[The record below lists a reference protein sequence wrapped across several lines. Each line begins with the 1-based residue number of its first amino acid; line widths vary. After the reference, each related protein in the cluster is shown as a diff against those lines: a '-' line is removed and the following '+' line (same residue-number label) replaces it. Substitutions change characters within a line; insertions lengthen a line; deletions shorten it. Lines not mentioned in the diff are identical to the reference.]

1 MSISPSE
8 KWREVERLF
17 LEGLDIPPEHRSAW
31 LIEECP
37 SDGDLREEVQR
48 MWAADSGAEGQLAGV
63 VVQASHSYDA
73 GESLAGQRIGPYVLV
88 REVGRGGMG
97 AVYQA
102 VRADGEFHQAVA
114 IKIIKRGMDTD
125 AILKRFRQER
135 HILARLHHPNIA
147 RLLDAGTTPQG
158 QPYLVMDYIEGRS
171 LLEHCRLLQGD
182 SSQVLR
188 RKLELFLNIA
198 EAVSHA
204 HSKLIIHRDLKPSN
218 ILVTAE
224 GQAKLLDF
232 GIAKWIDPALAPE
245 TAIDTMTD
253 QMALTPD
260 YASPEQSAGQSVT
273 ERTDVYGLGTILLE
287 MSTGERAKT
296 GAAKSLPRELQAI
309 IGKAREKDPRDRY
322 ATIQDFTN
330 DIANFLAQRPV
341 DAYQGRWAYR
351 LRKILHRQRA
361 KAVLAAVATLSLIAA
376 GWLWWTRDHIVE
388 NPNSIAVLPF
398 VNLTRAG
405 NEEALASGLSEDL
418 ITSLAALPPLRV
430 FSRGAV
436 QRFKGAS
443 IDARAAGRQLHAEA
457 VLEGSVRQSGEQIRV
472 VAQLVSVRDGFHI
485 WAQSYDRR
493 ASNPLEVQQELA
505 RLIAG
510 EIATRLRKEQDWR
523 REGRTEPQGE
533 AYATYLEAYRLF
545 NHEAIRNE
553 WKGGMPP
560 RMLMTISTFE
570 KAIAIDPNFAGAFA
584 GLAESLEWASSLDDS
599 RRSEYLRR
607 AKEAAGKALAL
618 DPENALAH
626 LTLGNIYKSHDWDLR
641 RAESYLRRA
650 VELNP
655 RSTGTQTD
663 YADILTALGRYP
675 EAIATLERVQL
686 FEATSPR
693 PVGHIALLK
702 ARLGDSQGARAAAR
716 LALDRD
722 PRYRHALLA
731 LAYADDIDGRNA
743 EAERGYREVV
753 RLHPTEHRTLAYLG
767 NLLAR
772 TNRRQEALNIANEL
786 QSLTQKGRRREVFEA
801 IVRAGLDQKQ
811 EALQLLQQAWERR
824 DPNLQTWEIEKDL
837 KPLSNKPAYT
847 ALTRKLLGLR

>member
-1 MSISPSE
+1 MSMPPSE

-37 SDGDLREEVQR
+37 SDGELREEVLR

-63 VVQASHSYDA
+63 VVHASQSYDA

-171 LLEHCRLLQGD
+171 LLEYCRLLQGEAT
-182 SSQVLR
+182 QVLR

-198 EAVSHA
+198 EAVAHA

-224 GQAKLLDF
+224 GHAKLLDF

-245 TAIDTMTD
+245 TAIDTMTG

-260 YASPEQSAGQSVT
+260 YASPEQSVGQPVT

-296 GAAKSLPRELQAI
+296 GAAKSLPHELQAI

-322 ATIQDFTN
+322 ATVQDFTN

-361 KAVLAAVATLSLIAA
+361 KAVLAAVATLSLIAV
-376 GWLWWTRDHIVE
+376 GWLWWTREHIVE

-405 NEEALASGLSEDL
+405 NEEGLASGLSEDL
-418 ITSLAALPPLRV
+418 IASLAALPPLRV
-430 FSRGAV
+430 LSRGAV
-436 QRFKGAS
+436 QRFQGAS
-443 IDARAAGRQLHAEA
+443 IDAREAGRQLHAEA
-457 VLEGSVRQSGEQIRV
+457 VLEGSIRQSGDQVRV
-472 VAQLVSVRDGFHI
+472 VAQLISVRDGFHL

-493 ASNPLEVQQELA
+493 ATNLLETQQELS

-510 EIATRLRKEQDWR
+510 EISTRLRREKDWR
-523 REGRTEPQGE
+523 QEGRTEPQGE
-533 AYATYLEAYRLF
+533 AYATYP
-545 NHEAIRNE
+545 
-553 WKGGMPP
+553 KGEGSGAWFSEMPP
-560 RMLMTISTFE
+560 SVTER
-570 KAIAIDPNFAGAFA
+570 
-584 GLAESLEWASSLDDS
+584 
-599 RRSEYLRR
+599 
-607 AKEAAGKALAL
+607 ALA
-618 DPENALAH
+618 
-626 LTLGNIYKSHDWDLR
+626 GR
-641 RAESYLRRA
+641 RAE
-650 VELNP
+650 
-655 RSTGTQTD
+655 
-663 YADILTALGRYP
+663 LGRLP
-675 EAIATLERVQL
+675 SAPCGLSSCAATC
-686 FEATSPR
+686 S
-693 PVGHIALLK
+693 
-702 ARLGDSQGARAAAR
+702 RLSGDVRAAAPKAEDVALPSSSVTTSSMASWCSRRCAAAAAATAAAACAAACARMPERMGTGGSGELSLEAAVRAEERPEISPGWPPAASMAAARMEPKRLLPAREGRAARPPPSEARPPIWLGRDAGWCAPVPDARALRLPNSRLPPSERRMLTAPR
-716 LALDRD
+716 LAYEVRSLPLGWR
-722 PRYRHALLA
+722 LLA
-731 LAYADDIDGRNA
+731 SDMQRDGARLSGGMA
-743 EAERGYREVV
+743 SSRRPLPVASPQAPHEGWLSRGFS
-753 RLHPTEHRTLAYLG
+753 PAKTLM
-767 NLLAR
+767 
-772 TNRRQEALNIANEL
+772 
-786 QSLTQKGRRREVFEA
+786 
-801 IVRAGLDQKQ
+801 
-811 EALQLLQQAWERR
+811 
-824 DPNLQTWEIEKDL
+824 
-837 KPLSNKPAYT
+837 
-847 ALTRKLLGLR
+847 